1 MSIYLEIRLET
12 SSQAEELESKLPRL
26 GDNHVV
32 QTDMSLMIVDV
43 LKKRENQRGEIH
55 CINQSKRRDTLYQP
69 IREERYFVSTN
80 QRQYL
85 PGKERASGPAPASS

>member
-43 LKKRENQRGEIH
+43 LKKRESE
-55 CINQSKRRDTLYQP
+55 RRDTLYQP

>member
-43 LKKRENQRGEIH
+43 LKKREN
-55 CINQSKRRDTLYQP
+55 
-69 IREERYFVSTN
+69 
-80 QRQYL
+80 
-85 PGKERASGPAPASS
+85 